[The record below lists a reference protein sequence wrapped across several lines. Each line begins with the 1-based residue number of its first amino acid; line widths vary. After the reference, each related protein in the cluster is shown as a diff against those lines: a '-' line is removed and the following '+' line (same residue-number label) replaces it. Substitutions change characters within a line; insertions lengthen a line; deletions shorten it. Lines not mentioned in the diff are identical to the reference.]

1 MLFPVTNAALLRA
14 SGTGVV
20 NGRNTPSIGIRGCRA
35 GAGTGSTGAGFGGQ
49 LVEMVKERVYRRAG
63 GKGKCYAKTF
73 QLPSLLQLSRSYQ
86 RTEKP
91 GSSPTD
97 ASKEVLAAGSRTAI
111 LQSAVLLCS
120 ANHKAFRF
128 TLQLP

>member
-20 NGRNTPSIGIRGCRA
+20 NGRNTPSIGVR

-63 GKGKCYAKTF
+63 GKGKFYAKTF
-73 QLPSLLQLSRSYQ
+73 QLPSLLQLSRAYQ